1 MKPRE
6 AGRAVEKPAMKDTA
20 AAAHLA
26 GLALSLV
33 ITYDATITEQSKTG
47 HSHSFHPFT
56 AQIAP
61 FLHWQA
67 LRFMADK
74 TARYLSVF

>member
-6 AGRAVEKPAMKDTA
+6 AGSAVEKPAMKDTA

-33 ITYDATITEQSKTG
+33 VTYDATIT
-47 HSHSFHPFT
+47 
-56 AQIAP
+56 
-61 FLHWQA
+61 
-67 LRFMADK
+67 
-74 TARYLSVF
+74 